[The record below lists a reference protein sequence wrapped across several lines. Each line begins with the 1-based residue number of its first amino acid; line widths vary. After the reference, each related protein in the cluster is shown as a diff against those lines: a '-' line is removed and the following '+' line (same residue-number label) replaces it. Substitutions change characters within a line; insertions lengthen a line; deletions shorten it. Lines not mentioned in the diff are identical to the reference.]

1 MMKMRQFKHR
11 DSVSASQVRLIEG
24 NRVLFDDDEEDS
36 DAVTLHDAFLT
47 VWNLKPGDYVTFDK
61 NGEPEDV
68 YEENY
73 FKELFVEVKPKK
85 K

>member
-11 DSVSASQVRLIEG
+11 GPVFARQVRLIEG

-47 VWNLKPGDYVTFDK
+47 AWNLEPGDYVTFDK

-73 FKELFVEVKPKK
+73 FKELFAEVKPKK

>member
-1 MMKMRQFKHR
+1 MKMRQFKHR
-11 DSVSASQVRLIEG
+11 DPVFARQVRLIEG
-24 NRVLFDDDEEDS
+24 NHVLFDDDEEDS
-36 DAVTLHDAFLT
+36 DAVVLHDTFLT
-47 VWNLKPGDYVTFDK
+47 VYNLSPGDYVLFDK

-73 FKELFVEVKPKK
+73 FKDLFVEVKPKK